1 MARGIT
7 YVGNA
12 DGEKL
17 KPKKYSVLVGKFI
30 VDLKVCS
37 RHDFISMREYL
48 PKFCYRKIRNRMKMQ
63 SHRASKAVKEEE
75 EAEETPQRL
84 EAKAI
89 AKERLAKEMVKYSV
103 IKPPVEVPDQV
114 AVGIIEEK

>member
-1 MARGIT
+1 M
-7 YVGNA
+7 
-12 DGEKL
+12 
-17 KPKKYSVLVGKFI
+17 

-75 EAEETPQRL
+75 AEETSRRL

-89 AKERLAKEMVKYSV
+89 AKERLAKEMVKHSV
-103 IKPPVEVPDQV
+103 IKPPVEVSNHLAPV
-114 AVGIIEEK
+114 EKIEEK